1 MTSSFGPIG
10 AALLALALA
19 ACVQNGAFNDPVAT
33 SGATGSTS
41 GPGPTTGEPTT
52 GEPTGTAPLTTSSEP
67 GSGSEGATGSTG
79 TSTTGPVSGSSGT
92 SDTGDTTAAVDP
104 SSDSGDTT
112 AASDTDPACEG
123 PAEDLCAV
131 DEAAP
136 GYQICQRSTTWD
148 QAQAACEARC
158 MRLVVLDEGESDAL
172 FNVLRADLTPQ
183 DMQEDLQGGAQE
195 NWERASWWIG
205 GHKIG
210 GVYTWLDGVPMP
222 PTGTGG
228 WSPGNPDVA
237 DNTACVVLAVFGKGG
252 ANGDWFDR
260 DCNTPTHRFVCE
272 PIP

>member
-10 AALLALALA
+10 AALLALALT
-19 ACVQNGAFNDPVAT
+19 ACVQNGAFNDPAAT

-41 GPGPTTGEPTT
+41 GPGPTSSGPTT
-52 GEPTGTAPLTTSSEP
+52 GEPTGSQPPTSEP

-79 TSTTGPVSGSSGT
+79 TSTTGPGSSGT
-92 SDTGDTTAAVDP
+92 SDTTAAIDP
-104 SSDSGDTT
+104 SSDSGETT
-112 AASDTDPACEG
+112 AATDTGPACEG

-136 GYQICQRSTTWD
+136 GYQICQRVATWD

-158 MRLVVLDEGESDAL
+158 MRLVVLDAAESDAL
-172 FNVLRADLTPQ
+172 FDVLRAGLTPE
-183 DMQEDLQGGAQE
+183 DMQADMTIGDGQE
-195 NWERASWWIG
+195 FSERASWWIG

-222 PTGTGG
+222 ATGTGG

-260 DCNTPTHRFVCE
+260 DCNNPPHRFICE
-272 PIP
+272 PVP